1 MAGSIEARVNALER
15 ARESPLPLY
24 MVTFTDGSRR
34 SMDAMGIF
42 LYMAR
47 LDAGAETLQLRA
59 AEKISGQLPAGTA
72 WASLES
78 ELAAHIEQGKK
89 ANKAFAD
96 NIVLGVTD
104 GS

>member
-47 LDAGAETLQLRA
+47 LDAGAETLQLMA

-72 WASLES
+72 WASLEK
-78 ELAAHIEQGKK
+78 ELADHGEKGRK
-89 ANKAFAD
+89 
-96 NIVLGVTD
+96 
-104 GS
+104 S